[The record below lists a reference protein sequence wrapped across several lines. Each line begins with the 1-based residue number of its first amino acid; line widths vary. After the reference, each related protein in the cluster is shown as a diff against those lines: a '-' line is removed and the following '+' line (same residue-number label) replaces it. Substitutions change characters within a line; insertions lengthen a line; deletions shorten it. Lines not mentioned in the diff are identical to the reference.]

1 MMVCPV
7 CGKYLFAEA
16 GDYDICPVCN
26 WENDPIQSDNPD
38 FSGGSNVMSLNE
50 ARKAYRKASR
60 RNAGVFQY
68 LDRHVEILAVNGKFF
83 HGRVIDIFTEEG
95 GLILRCDTDNSLV
108 EFSQK
113 EILLIMPDKD
123 GDPL

>member
-7 CGKYLFAEA
+7 CGKYLFAET

-26 WENDPIQSDNPD
+26 WENDPIQSDTPD
-38 FSGGSNVMSLNE
+38 FSGGANVMSLNE
-50 ARKAYRKASR
+50 ARKAYRKTSR
-60 RNAGVFQY
+60 RNAEVFLY
-68 LDRHVEILAVNGKFF
+68 LHRHVEILAVNGKVF
-83 HGRVIDIFTEEG
+83 HGRVIDIFTEED